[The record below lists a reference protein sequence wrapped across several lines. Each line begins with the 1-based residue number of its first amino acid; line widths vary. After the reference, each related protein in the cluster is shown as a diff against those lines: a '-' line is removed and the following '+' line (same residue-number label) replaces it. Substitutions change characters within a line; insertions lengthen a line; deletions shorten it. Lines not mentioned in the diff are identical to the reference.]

1 MEKIGF
7 IGLGNMGRPLA
18 ERLLKKYQ
26 LYVYDLEEENLNF
39 FVSHGAIKCLSPSEI
54 ASNTDKVFLCLPTS
68 SIVEKVIN
76 GDKGIFKTAKQNS
89 FIIDMTT
96 GEPEITRELSKNL
109 LLRDINFIDAPVS
122 GGPKG
127 ASLGNIAIMIGGTEK
142 QFSIIKPI
150 MDDISSNI
158 FYAGKIGSGHAIK
171 AGNNLLYLICRMAT
185 FEVISMLVK
194 DGVDP
199 EKAVNIIQKSSGR
212 NYATEITLPDNILSG
227 KMFQGFST
235 GLMKKDSGV
244 ALQIANSNT
253 IDMPLGKLAQK
264 LLNETIE
271 EFGIDADMSK
281 VAISYEDKTGVKI
294 RP

>member
-76 GDKGIFKTAKQNS
+76 GDKGILKTAKQNS

-96 GEPEITRELSKNL
+96 GEPDITRELSKTL

-127 ASLGNIAIMIGGTEK
+127 ARLGNIAIMIGGTEK
-142 QFSIIKPI
+142 QFSVIKPI

-158 FYAGKIGSGHAIK
+158 FYAGEIGSGHAIK
-171 AGNNLLYLICRMAT
+171 AGNNLLNLICRMAT

-235 GLMKKDSGV
+235 GLMKKDSDV
-244 ALQIANSNT
+244 ALQIADSNK
-253 IDMPLGKLAQK
+253 IEMPLGKLAQN
-264 LLNETIE
+264 LLNKTIE
-271 EFGIDADMSK
+271 EFGLDADMSK
-281 VAISYEDKTGVKI
+281 VAISYEEKTGVKI

>member
-39 FVSHGAIKCLSPSEI
+39 FISHGAIKCLSPSEV
-54 ASNTDKVFLCLPTS
+54 ASNTDRVFLCLPTS

-76 GDKGIFKTAKQNS
+76 GDKGILKTAKQNS

-96 GEPEITRELSKNL
+96 GEPDITRELSKTL

-127 ASLGNIAIMIGGTEK
+127 ARLGNIAIMIGGTEK
-142 QFSIIKPI
+142 QFSVIKPI

-158 FYAGKIGSGHAIK
+158 FYAGEIGSGHAIK
-171 AGNNLLYLICRMAT
+171 AGNNLLNLICRMAT

-244 ALQIANSNT
+244 ALQIANSNK
-253 IDMPLGKLAQK
+253 IDMPLGKLAQN

-281 VAISYEDKTGVKI
+281 VAISYEEKTGVKI

>member
-54 ASNTDKVFLCLPTS
+54 ASKTDRVFLCLPTS

-76 GDKGIFKTAKQNS
+76 GDKGILKTAKQNS

-150 MDDISSNI
+150 MDNISSNI
-158 FYAGKIGSGHAIK
+158 FYAGEIGSGHAIK
-171 AGNNLLYLICRMAT
+171 AGNNLLNLICRMAT

>member
-26 LYVYDLEEENLNF
+26 LYIYDLEEENLNF

-76 GDKGIFKTAKQNS
+76 GDKGILKTAKQNS

-96 GEPEITRELSKNL
+96 GEPEITRELSKKL

-127 ASLGNIAIMIGGTEK
+127 ARLGNIAIMIGGTEK

-158 FYAGKIGSGHAIK
+158 FYAGEIGSGHAIK
-171 AGNNLLYLICRMAT
+171 AGNNLLNLICRMAT

-212 NYATEITLPDNILSG
+212 NYATEITLPVSR
-227 KMFQGFST
+227 FQYWF
-235 GLMKKDSGV
+235 
-244 ALQIANSNT
+244 
-253 IDMPLGKLAQK
+253 
-264 LLNETIE
+264 NE
-271 EFGIDADMSK
+271 K
-281 VAISYEDKTGVKI
+281 
-294 RP
+294 R

>member
-1 MEKIGF
+1 M
-7 IGLGNMGRPLA
+7 
-18 ERLLKKYQ
+18 
-26 LYVYDLEEENLNF
+26 EEENLNF

-54 ASNTDKVFLCLPTS
+54 ASKTDRVFLCLPTS

-76 GDKGIFKTAKQNS
+76 GDKGILKTAKQNS

-96 GEPEITRELSKNL
+96 GEPEITRELSKKL

-150 MDDISSNI
+150 MDNISSNI
-158 FYAGKIGSGHAIK
+158 FYAGEIGSGHAIK
-171 AGNNLLYLICRMAT
+171 AGNNLLNLICRMAT

>member
-39 FVSHGAIKCLSPSEI
+39 FISHGAIKCLSPSEV
-54 ASNTDKVFLCLPTS
+54 ASNTDRVFLCLPTS

-76 GDKGIFKTAKQNS
+76 GDKGILKTAKQNS

-96 GEPEITRELSKNL
+96 GEPDITRELSKKL

-127 ASLGNIAIMIGGTEK
+127 ARLGNIAIMIGGTEK
-142 QFSIIKPI
+142 QFSVIKPI

-158 FYAGKIGSGHAIK
+158 FYAGEIGSGHAIK
-171 AGNNLLYLICRMAT
+171 AGNNLLNLICRMAT

-244 ALQIANSNT
+244 ALQIANSNK
-253 IDMPLGKLAQK
+253 IDMPLGKLAQN

-281 VAISYEDKTGVKI
+281 VAISYESKTGVKI

>member
-26 LYVYDLEEENLNF
+26 LYVYDLQEENLNF

-54 ASNTDKVFLCLPTS
+54 ASKTDRVFLCLPTS

-76 GDKGIFKTAKQNS
+76 GDNGVLRTAKQNS

-96 GEPEITRELSKNL
+96 GEPDITRELSKNL
-109 LLRDINFIDAPVS
+109 LLSNINFIDAPVS

-127 ASLGNIAIMIGGTEK
+127 AHLGNIAIMIGGTEK
-142 QFSIIKPI
+142 QFSVIKPI

-158 FYAGKIGSGHAIK
+158 FYAGEIGSGHAIK
-171 AGNNLLYLICRMAT
+171 AGNNLLNLICRMAT

-244 ALQIANSNT
+244 ALQIAYSNK
-253 IDMPLGKLAQK
+253 IDMPLGKLAQD
-264 LLNETIE
+264 LLNKTIE
-271 EFGIDADMSK
+271 EFGLDADMSK
-281 VAISYEDKTGVKI
+281 VAISYEETTGVKI